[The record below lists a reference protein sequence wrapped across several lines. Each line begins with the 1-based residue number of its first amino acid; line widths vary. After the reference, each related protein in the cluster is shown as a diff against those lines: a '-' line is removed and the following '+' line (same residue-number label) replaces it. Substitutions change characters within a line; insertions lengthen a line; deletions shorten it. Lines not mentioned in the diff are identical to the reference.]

1 MKIYLSEH
9 IDNKAMHKLVGKY
22 EIVDNLNNPDEIVGA
37 IVRVFPLD
45 KATLDKMPN
54 LKIISKHGVGT
65 DNIDV
70 AEATRRGITVKN
82 VTGVAANSVAELAVG
97 YMISLSR
104 RLKEIN
110 IGLGEGRYETSSPS
124 KAIGTEVH
132 GKKIGFVGCGD
143 IASKIATIMKNGFSC
158 QVYCFNPGKNSE
170 ECKQLGFVKIDS
182 LEELFATMDY
192 VSINVP
198 LNAKTANMINW
209 NIFEKAN
216 KNLILV
222 NTSRGGIVNENDL
235 YEALINGKI
244 KGAASDVFAEEPV
257 AKDNP
262 LLKLENFIATV
273 HIGINTSESLERVG
287 LQAVENIIEYFEK

>member
-9 IDNKAMHKLVGKY
+9 IDKNALHKLIEKY

-37 IVRVFPLD
+37 IVRVLPLD
-45 KATLDKMPN
+45 KETLDKMPN

-70 AEATRRGITVKN
+70 VEASRRGITVKN
-82 VTGVAANSVAELAVG
+82 VTGMAAKSVAELAVG
-97 YMISLSR
+97 YMISLTR
-104 RLKEIN
+104 RIKEIN
-110 IGLGEGRYETSSPS
+110 IGLCEGRYQTSSPS
-124 KAIGTEVH
+124 NTIGNEVS

-143 IASKIATIMKNGFSC
+143 IADNIATIMTNGFGC
-158 QVYCFNPGKNSE
+158 QVYCFNPGKSLD
-170 ECKQLGFVKIDS
+170 ECQQRGFHKVDS

-198 LNAKTANMINW
+198 LTAKTTNMINQD
-209 NIFEKAN
+209 IFAKAN

-222 NTSRGGIVNENDL
+222 NTSRGGIVNESDL
-235 YEALINGKI
+235 YEALVSGKI
-244 KGAASDVFAEEPV
+244 KAAASDVFVKEPIDQ
-257 AKDNP
+257 DNP

-287 LQAVENIIEYFEK
+287 MRAVENIIEYFDK

>member
-9 IDNKAMHKLVGKY
+9 IDIKAMHKLIGKY

-37 IVRVFPLD
+37 IVRVAPFD

-70 AEATRRGITVKN
+70 AEAKRRGITVKN
-82 VTGVAANSVAELAVG
+82 VTGVAANSVGELAVG
-97 YMISLSR
+97 YMLSLSR

-110 IGLGEGRYETSSPS
+110 IGLNEGRYPASSPS
-124 KAIGTEVH
+124 STIGNEVH

-143 IASKIATIMKNGFSC
+143 IAIKIATIMKTGFGC
-158 QVYCFNPGKNSE
+158 QIYCFNPHATKE
-170 ECKQLGFVKIDS
+170 ECNQLGFTKIDS
-182 LEELFATMDY
+182 LEELFATMDF

-198 LNAKTANMINW
+198 LTAETANMIDA
-209 NIFEKAN
+209 NIFAKAN

-222 NTSRGGIVNENDL
+222 NTSRGGIVNEEDL
-235 YEALINGKI
+235 YDALVSGEI
-244 KGAASDVFAEEPV
+244 KAAASDVFVKEPID
-257 AKDNP
+257 KDNP

-273 HIGINTSESLERVG
+273 HIGINTVESLERVG
-287 LQAVENIIEYFEK
+287 MQAVDNIIEFFDK